1 MDNNFTSYFTNPKY
15 VTNYNFNGKGMIYI
29 ENERDY
35 VFWESIFNAHFDGMY
50 EIKSSIKNDGRRG
63 KDALLEL
70 IPTLNKNCLLAIDGD
85 FDYISECDYR
95 FGKFMSNAY
104 VLHTHSYSRE
114 SAVFSKSKIDE
125 VVSKLRLTLPCTFD
139 VNKPIQIISKIYFKA
154 LVGFLYLMRKN
165 RDLAINIDIH
175 KPIKKCE
182 FRKYINNDFTS
193 NDKIIQEMTSLLEPI
208 ENEIYSYIDER
219 SIEFSSFVEQANRKG
234 LKEDSA
240 YRFIS
245 GHVLND
251 NILLP
256 MLARIKFLMERQSFR
271 SIASEDTSKEN
282 KSNMISAIKNHYR
295 DNCKV
300 KTIITH
306 LNLCANDEISKMIN
320 SKVSAIH

>member
-1 MDNNFTSYFTNPKY
+1 MK
-15 VTNYNFNGKGMIYI
+15 
-29 ENERDY
+29 
-35 VFWESIFNAHFDGMY
+35 
-50 EIKSSIKNDGRRG
+50 
-63 KDALLEL
+63 
-70 IPTLNKNCLLAIDGD
+70 
-85 FDYISECDYR
+85 
-95 FGKFMSNAY
+95 
-104 VLHTHSYSRE
+104 
-114 SAVFSKSKIDE
+114 
-125 VVSKLRLTLPCTFD
+125 
-139 VNKPIQIISKIYFKA
+139 
-154 LVGFLYLMRKN
+154 KN

-256 MLARIKFLMERQSFR
+256 MLARIKFLMERQSLR
-271 SIASEDTSKEN
+271 SIASEDTSREN
-282 KSNMISAIKNHYR
+282 KTNMISAIKNHYR

-306 LNLCANDEISKMIN
+306 LNLCANDEISKMIH